1 MTPYDDTDTGVQS
14 SEVTDTFIVTLR
26 TLVRSAV
33 NELML
38 TPLVAGPRMRVPTNL
53 DVAAS
58 KEPQTQNP

>member
-33 NELML
+33 KELML
-38 TPLVAGPRMRVPTNL
+38 TPLVAGPRTRVPTNL

-58 KEPQTQNP
+58 KESLTQNS